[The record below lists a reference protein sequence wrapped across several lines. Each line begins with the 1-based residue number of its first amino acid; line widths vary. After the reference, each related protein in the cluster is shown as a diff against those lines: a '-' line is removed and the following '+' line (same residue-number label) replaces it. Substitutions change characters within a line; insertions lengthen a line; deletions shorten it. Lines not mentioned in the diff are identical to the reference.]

1 MNYLAQIGSG
11 LPGNVGADF
20 QVTLGGIISTFVRY
34 ALLIGGFFV
43 AYQLFNGALQWVLSG
58 GDKEKLTKARQ
69 MMTNSLIGLIILFSV
84 WTIFLLITGDILG
97 IFRRSA
103 DGGIRFELPYLFDQG
118 ANNSGLPTPT
128 PIPAA
133 TPTHIPTPTPTPSG
147 GHGELL

>member
-1 MNYLAQIGSG
+1 MNYLTQIGSG

-118 ANNSGLPTPT
+118 ANNSGLPPTPT
-128 PIPAA
+128 PIPTV
-133 TPTHIPTPTPTPSG
+133 TPTHTPTPTPLP

>member
-1 MNYLAQIGSG
+1 MNYLTQIGSG

-103 DGGIRFELPYLFDQG
+103 DGGIRFELPYLFEQKTNG
-118 ANNSGLPTPT
+118 APQPPTPTSISTPT
-128 PIPAA
+128 PILPTLNPA
-133 TPTHIPTPTPTPSG
+133 PSAQIS
-147 GHGELL
+147 